1 MIAYPVNN
9 NGTFGGRAKHHATCA
24 VVKDANGNLIAN
36 VVGSPERKNCEAV
49 DLAFEICQAL
59 NAYAEMVRRCEE
71 CRANIPPHR
80 RDVEIVD
87 FIQYGREARR

>member
-9 NGTFGGRAKHHATCA
+9 NGTIGGRAKFPVSCA
-24 VVKDANGNLIAN
+24 YIKDANGDTIAQ
-36 VVGSPERKNCEAV
+36 VLGSPFRRKREAV
-49 DLAFEICQAL
+49 ELAFEICRAL
-59 NAYAEMVRRCEE
+59 NAHAEMVRRCEE
-71 CRANIPPHR
+71 CRAHVPPHR